1 LTFIKRNKKFFN
13 FKNKIKVYKTMK
25 KDFLKISLLVI
36 FTLFLTN
43 CKTKKMETLKV
54 DPKNFDTVIDGKQV
68 ALYTLE
74 NDNGII
80 VQITNYG
87 GRIVSLIV
95 PDKNG
100 NKADIVTGYDNIKG
114 YVNDKSFFGGIIG
127 RYGNRIGKG
136 KFVIDGKEYQLPLN
150 DGPNSLHG
158 GLKGFDYKVWDVVKA
173 TKDSLV
179 LQYIS
184 VDGEEGYPGNL
195 KVEVIYSINN
205 NNELKID
212 YKAETDATT
221 VVNLTNHAYFNLSG
235 HDNGDILGHLLM
247 INGSKI
253 TPVDSTLI
261 PTGEFMNV
269 EGTPFDFRKLQP
281 IGARIND
288 DHIQI
293 KYGKGYDHN
302 WVLDKD
308 SNEMSLAAELVDT
321 ISGRVMEV
329 YTTEPGIQFYSGNFL
344 DGTIVGKNGISYKYR
359 HALCL
364 ETQHFPDSPNKPS
377 FPSTILRPGEV
388 YKSTTIYKFSVK

>member
-1 LTFIKRNKKFFN
+1 MKQ
-13 FKNKIKVYKTMK
+13 KI
-25 KDFLKISLLVI
+25 FKISL
-36 FTLFLTN
+36 FLMLILLMTN
-43 CKTKKMETLKV
+43 CKTKKMETLIV
-54 DPKNFDTVIDGKQV
+54 DAKNFDTIIDGKNV

-74 NDNGII
+74 NDNGMI

-87 GRIVSLIV
+87 GRIVTLIV
-95 PDKNG
+95 PDKEG
-100 NKADIVTGYDNIKG
+100 KKADVVTGYDNIQG

-158 GLKGFDYKVWDVVKA
+158 GMKGFDHKVWDVVKA

-179 LQYIS
+179 LQYLS

-195 KVEVIYSINN
+195 KVEVIYSLNN

-212 YKAETDATT
+212 YKAETDAPT

-247 INGSKI
+247 INASKI

-269 EGTPFDFRKLQP
+269 EGTPFDFKKLQA
-281 IGARIND
+281 IGSRIND
-288 DHIQI
+288 DHIQL

-302 WVLDKD
+302 WVLDKNG
-308 SNEMSLAAELVDT
+308 NEMSLAAELVDT
-321 ISGRVMEV
+321 VSGRVMEV

-344 DGTIVGKNGISYKYR
+344 DGTVIGKKGVSYKYR

-364 ETQHFPDSPNKPS
+364 ETQHFPDSPNKPN
-377 FPSTILRPGEV
+377 FPSTILRPGEM
-388 YKSTTIYKFSVK
+388 YKTSTIYKFSVR